1 MTVFHCETIYIV
13 EEPDILEDS
22 DLPLVDTIRY
32 KWPEYDCET
41 MVVDPQGML
50 YLVSKVDPGTFPKLY
65 LVPQWNTEEAEESDR
80 INLVGGKW
88 KLLVCYERLSYQY
101 YNMAILVLRGNV

>member
-88 KLLVCYERLSYQY
+88 KLSYEHLSYH
-101 YNMAILVLRGNV
+101 IL